1 MWKDIGPSF
10 EEKDVF
16 AAPFKGK
23 GALGNGGSTVGVVG
37 RASKLTR
44 LEGHGIPVECN
55 SGREGEVLIQGRS
68 SWTFFF
74 GFLRK
79 ENMMSNLSGF
89 VIVQRARRYVVYDSR
104 RGSPGSLE
112 SVGAGRIIWAGD
124 GYQRSKQDWIQLER
138 DTSRDLSEKQRGKD

>member
-1 MWKDIGPSF
+1 MSTDFPGDDQNGLWKDIGPSF

-23 GALGNGGSTVGVVG
+23 GALGNGGSTVGVEG

-44 LEGHGIPVECN
+44 LEGHGIPVECS

-79 ENMMSNLSGF
+79 ENM
-89 VIVQRARRYVVYDSR
+89 IVEFEWFCDCSAPEDVRCLRQSSR
-104 RGSPGSLE
+104 IAWQP
-112 SVGAGRIIWAGD
+112 
-124 GYQRSKQDWIQLER
+124 
-138 DTSRDLSEKQRGKD
+138 